1 MEVAVDGPAVPD
13 RAIRN
18 SNPSTTM
25 SDPVT
30 RNFNASL
37 QKTYEWVEDVR
48 QAMRSGS
55 RQTAYT
61 ALRGVLHALRDRLI
75 PEEACDLAAQ
85 LPTILRGVFF
95 EGWSPAHKPV
105 KMSRDQFI
113 ARVWEEVSGTPETID
128 PEECVTAVFEVLER
142 RIAAGEIAE
151 IRGALPK
158 QFQQLWPVVPVE
170 RHPVARA

>member
-1 MEVAVDGPAVPD
+1 MNMATDGPAVPG

-18 SNPSTTM
+18 FKPSTTM

-30 RNFNASL
+30 RNFNSSL

-48 QAMRSGS
+48 QAMGNGS

-95 EGWSPAHKPV
+95 EGWTPAHKPI
-105 KMSRDQFI
+105 KMSRDEFI
-113 ARVWEEVSGTPETID
+113 ARVWEEVRGVAETID
-128 PEECVTAVFEVLER
+128 PEACVAAVFEVLER

-158 QFQQLWPVVPVE
+158 QFQQLWPEVPAE
-170 RHPVARA
+170 NHPVARA